1 MQEQFTFFVGTDI
14 SKLTLDMS
22 IISKGMEIHSSQITN
37 TKKAID
43 TWFKKM
49 SKATGISTTNTL
61 FCMEFTGIY
70 NYHLVEYLDSKAAKM
85 WIMPG
90 AQLKHGKGMDR
101 GKSDKADAKK
111 IALYG
116 FTHPHEVRLWK
127 QPRLAIKQLK
137 TLIKNR
143 EGIIKTKHQYE
154 RRLKESKG
162 LVDKKELAITKKYCQ
177 PMLDLV
183 AQQIKAIDKEIKEL
197 IATDEKLN
205 ELSGYI
211 QSVDG
216 VGIVTA
222 AEMIV
227 TTNEFENYD
236 DAKKL
241 ACHCGVV
248 PFKKESGTS
257 IRGRASVSHKA
268 NKKMKRLLHLAAL
281 SAIKVKGEFK
291 QYYER
296 KKAEG
301 KHVMSVLNAIRNK
314 LVLRIFACVNNK
326 RFYQKDYQYSLVKP

>member
-1 MQEQFTFFVGTDI
+1 
-14 SKLTLDMS
+14 
-22 IISKGMEIHSSQITN
+22 
-37 TKKAID
+37 
-43 TWFKKM
+43 M
-49 SKATGISTTNTL
+49 SKEHGISVSNTL

-70 NYHLVEYLDSKAAKM
+70 NYHIVEYLNSKEASM

-90 AQLKHGKGMDR
+90 VQLKHGKGMDR
-101 GKSDKADAKK
+101 GKSDKADARK

-127 QPRLAIKQLK
+127 KPRPVLKQLRA
-137 TLIKNR
+137 LINNR
-143 EGIIKTKHQYE
+143 EGLIQTRHQYE

-162 LVDKKELAITKKYCQ
+162 LADKKELAITKKYCQ
-177 PMLDLV
+177 PLLTLADK
-183 AQQIKAIDKEIKEL
+183 QIKVIDKAIKEL
-197 IATDEKLN
+197 IQGDEKLN
-205 ELSGYI
+205 EISGYV

-222 AEMIV
+222 AEIIV
-227 TTNEFENYD
+227 TTNEFENYA

-257 IRGRASVSHKA
+257 IKGKASVWHKA

-281 SAIKVKGEFK
+281 AAIKVKGEFK
-291 QYYER
+291 IYYER

-301 KHVMSVLNAIRNK
+301 KHVMSILNAIRNK
-314 LVLRIFACVNNK
+314 LVLRIFACVKNK
-326 RFYQKDYQYSLVKP
+326 RYYEKNYQFNFLKP

>member
-1 MQEQFTFFVGTDI
+1 MQEQCTFFVGTDV

-22 IISKGMEIHSSQITN
+22 IIHNGIELHCSQIANTSKGIT
-37 TKKAID
+37 A
-43 TWFKKM
+43 WFKTI
-49 SKATGISTTNTL
+49 SKQYAIGVGNTL

-70 NYHLVEYLDSKAAKM
+70 NHHIVEYLANKEAKM

-127 QPRLAIKQLK
+127 KPRLVLKQLRA
-137 TLIKNR
+137 LMNNR
-143 EGIIKTKHQYE
+143 EDQIQTRHQYE

-162 LVDKKELAITKKYCQ
+162 LVDKKELAITKQYCQ
-177 PMLDLV
+177 PILKLV
-183 AQQIKAIDKEIKEL
+183 AKQIKAIDKAIKEL
-197 IATDEKLN
+197 IASDEKLN
-205 ELSGYI
+205 EISGYA

-222 AEMIV
+222 VEIII
-227 TTNEFENYD
+227 TTNEFENYV

-257 IRGRASVSHKA
+257 IKGKASVSHKA

-281 SAIKVKGEFK
+281 AAIKVKGEFK

-296 KKAEG
+296 KRAEG
-301 KHVMSVLNAIRNK
+301 KHIMSVLNAIRNK
-314 LVLRIFACVNNK
+314 LVLRIFACIKNK
-326 RFYQKDYQYSLVKP
+326 RYYEKNYQYCLVKP

>member
-1 MQEQFTFFVGTDI
+1 MQQQFTFFVGTDV

-22 IISKGMEIHSSQITN
+22 IICKGVELHNSSIAN
-37 TKKAID
+37 TKKGIEA
-43 TWFKKM
+43 WFKAAGKLHGV
-49 SKATGISTTNTL
+49 SFDNTL
-61 FCMEFTGIY
+61 FCMEFTGVY
-70 NYHLVEYLDSKAAKM
+70 NYHLVEYLSSKGARM

-116 FTHPHEVRLWK
+116 FTHPHEIRLWEN
-127 QPRLAIKQLK
+127 PRPVLKQLK
-137 TLIKNR
+137 TLIANR
-143 EGIIKTKHQYE
+143 ESLIKTRHQYQ

-162 LVDKKELAITKKYCQ
+162 LVDKKEFAITTGYCQ
-177 PMLDLV
+177 PILNLV
-183 AQQIKAIDKEIKEL
+183 AKQIKIIDKEIL
-197 IATDEKLN
+197 NLVRSDERLN
-205 ELSGYI
+205 ELSTYV

-222 AEMIV
+222 VELLV
-227 TTNEFENYD
+227 TTNEFKNYG

-248 PFKKESGTS
+248 PFRKESGTS
-257 IRGRASVSHKA
+257 IRGRTSVSHKA

-281 SAIKVKGEFK
+281 AAIKVKGEFK

-314 LVLRIFACVNNK
+314 LVLRIFACVKDK
-326 RFYQKDYQYSLVKP
+326 RYYEKNYQYCLVKP

>member
-1 MQEQFTFFVGTDI
+1 
-14 SKLTLDMS
+14 MS
-22 IISKGMEIHSSQITN
+22 IISKGIELHSSQIAN
-37 TKKAID
+37 TKKAIIA
-43 TWFKKM
+43 WFKIM
-49 SKATGISTTNTL
+49 SKQFGISAANTL

-70 NYHLVEYLDSKAAKM
+70 NHHIVEYLDSKAADM

-101 GKSDKADAKK
+101 GKSDKADARR

-127 QPRLAIKQLK
+127 KPRLVLK
-137 TLIKNR
+137 ELKALINSR
-143 EGIIKTKHQYE
+143 EDLIQTRHQYD

-162 LVDKKELAITKKYCQ
+162 LVDNKELTITKRYCQ
-177 PMLDLV
+177 PILKLV
-183 AQQIKAIDKEIKEL
+183 AKQIKAIDKAIIVL
-197 IATDEKLN
+197 VTGDEKLT
-205 ELSGYI
+205 EISAYV

-222 AEMIV
+222 VEIIV
-227 TTNEFENYD
+227 TTNEFENFI

-248 PFKKESGTS
+248 PFKRESGTS
-257 IRGRASVSHKA
+257 IKGKASVSHKA

-301 KHVMSVLNAIRNK
+301 KHAMSILNAIRNK
-314 LVLRIFACVNNK
+314 LVLRIFACVKNK
-326 RFYQKDYQYSLVKP
+326 RYYEKDYKYSLVKP

>member
-1 MQEQFTFFVGTDI
+1 MQEQFTFFVGIDV

-22 IISKGMEIHSSQITN
+22 IISKGIELHSSQIAN
-37 TKKAID
+37 TKKAIIL
-43 TWFKKM
+43 WFKAM
-49 SKATGISTTNTL
+49 SKQTGLSVANTL

-70 NYHLVEYLDSKAAKM
+70 NHHIVEYLDSKAADM

-127 QPRLAIKQLK
+127 KPRLVLK
-137 TLIKNR
+137 ELKALINSR
-143 EGIIKTKHQYE
+143 EDLIQTRHQYD

-162 LVDKKELAITKKYCQ
+162 LVDNKELTITKRYCQ
-177 PMLDLV
+177 PILKLV
-183 AQQIKAIDKEIKEL
+183 AKQINAIDKAIIVL
-197 IATDEKLN
+197 IAGDEKLT
-205 ELSGYI
+205 EISAYV

-222 AEMIV
+222 VEMIV
-227 TTNEFENYD
+227 TTNEFENFI

-248 PFKKESGTS
+248 PFKRESGTS
-257 IRGRASVSHKA
+257 IKGKASVSHKA

-301 KHVMSVLNAIRNK
+301 KHAMSILNAIRNK
-314 LVLRIFACVNNK
+314 LVLRIFACVKNK
-326 RFYQKDYQYSLVKP
+326 RYYEKEYKYSLVKP

>member
-1 MQEQFTFFVGTDI
+1 MQEQFTFFVGTDV

-22 IISKGMEIHSSQITN
+22 ITSKGIELHCSQIAN
-37 TKKAID
+37 TKKSVM

-49 SKATGISTTNTL
+49 SKQYRINVSNTL

-70 NYHLVEYLDSKAAKM
+70 NYHIVEYLNSLKAKL
-85 WIMPG
+85 WLMPG
-90 AQLKHGKGMDR
+90 AILKHGKGMQR

-127 QPRLAIKQLK
+127 KPRLVLQQLR
-137 TLIKNR
+137 TLINNR
-143 EGIIKTKHQYE
+143 EDLVQTKHQYE
-154 RRLKESKG
+154 RRLTESKG
-162 LVDKKELAITKKYCQ
+162 LVDKKELAIIKKYCQ
-177 PMLDLV
+177 PVLKLV
-183 AQQIKAIDKEIKEL
+183 CKKIKEIDRDIKLL
-197 IATDEKLN
+197 IQSDEKLN
-205 ELSGYI
+205 KLNSYI

-216 VGIVTA
+216 IGIATA
-222 AEMIV
+222 GEMIV
-227 TTNEFENYD
+227 TTNEFENFH

-248 PFKKESGTS
+248 PFKRESGTS
-257 IRGRASVSHKA
+257 IKGKASVSHKA

-281 SAIKVKGEFK
+281 SAIKAKGEFR

-296 KKAEG
+296 KRAEG

-314 LVLRIFACVNNK
+314 LVLRIFACVKNK
-326 RFYQKDYQYSLVKP
+326 RYYEKNYQYNLVKP

>member
-1 MQEQFTFFVGTDI
+1 MHGQFTFFVGTDV

-22 IISKGMEIHSSQITN
+22 ITSKGMELHCTQIPN
-37 TKKAID
+37 TK
-43 TWFKKM
+43 TGVTGWFKKA
-49 SKATGISTTNTL
+49 SKQYGISAANTL

-70 NYHLVEYLDSKAAKM
+70 NYHIVEYLHNLKASM

-90 AQLKHGKGMDR
+90 AQLKHGNGMQR
-101 GKSDKADAKK
+101 GKTDKADAKK

-116 FTHPHEVRLWK
+116 FTHPHEIRLFK
-127 QPRLAIKQLK
+127 KPRLVLQQLRA
-137 TLIKNR
+137 LINNR
-143 EGIIKTKHQYE
+143 EDLIQTRHQYQ

-162 LVDKKELAITKKYCQ
+162 RVDKEEFAITKRYCE
-177 PMLDLV
+177 PMLKLV
-183 AQQIKAIDKEIKEL
+183 AQQIKKIDADIKLL
-197 IATDEKLN
+197 IQSDEKLN
-205 ELSGYI
+205 EISSYI

-222 AEMIV
+222 VEVIV
-227 TTNEFENYD
+227 TTNEFENFD

-257 IRGRASVSHKA
+257 IKGKASVSHKA

-291 QYYER
+291 LYYER
-296 KKAEG
+296 KRAEG

-314 LVLRIFACVNNK
+314 LVLRIFACVKNK
-326 RFYQKDYQYSLVKP
+326 RYYEKNYQYNLVKP

>member
-1 MQEQFTFFVGTDI
+1 MQEQFTFFVGTDV

-22 IISKGMEIHSSQITN
+22 ITRKGIEVHSSQIAN
-37 TKKAID
+37 TKKAIAS
-43 TWFKKM
+43 WSKAM
-49 SKATGISTTNTL
+49 SKQNGISAGNTL

-70 NYHLVEYLDSKAAKM
+70 NYHIVEYLDSQAASM

-90 AQLKHGKGMDR
+90 IQLKHGKGMDR

-127 QPRLAIKQLK
+127 KPRLVLKQLRA
-137 TLIKNR
+137 LINNR
-143 EGIIKTKHQYE
+143 EGLLKTRHQYE

-162 LVDKKELAITKKYCQ
+162 LVEKKELAINRKYCQ
-177 PMLDLV
+177 PMLNMADK
-183 AQQIKAIDKEIKEL
+183 QIKVIDKAIKEL
-197 IATDEKLN
+197 IEGDEKLN
-205 ELSGYI
+205 EISGYV

-227 TTNEFENYD
+227 TTNEFENYI

-248 PFKKESGTS
+248 PFEKQSGTS
-257 IRGRASVSHKA
+257 IKGRASVSHKA

-281 SAIKVKGEFK
+281 AAIKVKGEFK
-291 QYYER
+291 EYYER

-301 KHVMSVLNAIRNK
+301 KHVMSILNAIRNK
-314 LVLRIFACVNNK
+314 LVLRIFVCVKNK
-326 RFYQKDYQYSLVKP
+326 RYYEKNYHYGLVKP

>member
-1 MQEQFTFFVGTDI
+1 MQEQITFFVGTDV

-22 IISKGMEIHSSQITN
+22 ITSKGIELHSSRITN
-37 TKKAID
+37 TKKAVAA
-43 TWFKKM
+43 WFKTMNKQ
-49 SKATGISTTNTL
+49 TGISAGNTL

-70 NYHLVEYLDSKAAKM
+70 NYHLVEYLNSQAASM

-90 AQLKHGKGMDR
+90 VQLKHGKGMDR

-127 QPRLAIKQLK
+127 KPRLVLKQLK
-137 TLIKNR
+137 ALINNR
-143 EGIIKTKHQYE
+143 EGLIQTRHQYE
-154 RRLKESKG
+154 RRLKESKS

-177 PMLDLV
+177 PMLTLADK
-183 AQQIKAIDKEIKEL
+183 QIKVIDKAIKEL
-197 IATDEKLN
+197 IQGDEKLN
-205 ELSGYI
+205 EISGYV

-222 AEMIV
+222 AEIIV
-227 TTNEFENYD
+227 TTNEFENYG

-248 PFKKESGTS
+248 PFKNQSGTS
-257 IRGRASVSHKA
+257 IKGKASVSHKA

-281 SAIKVKGEFK
+281 AAIKVKGEFK
-291 QYYER
+291 IYYER

-301 KHVMSVLNAIRNK
+301 KHVMSILNAIRNK
-314 LVLRIFACVNNK
+314 LVLRIFACVKSK
-326 RFYQKDYQYSLVKP
+326 RYYEKNYQYSLVKP

>member
-1 MQEQFTFFVGTDI
+1 MQKQFTFFVGTDV

-22 IISKGMEIHSSQITN
+22 ITSKGIELHSSQIAN
-37 TKKAID
+37 TKKAIIA
-43 TWFKKM
+43 WFKIM
-49 SKATGISTTNTL
+49 SKQFGISAANTL

-70 NYHLVEYLDSKAAKM
+70 NHHIVEYLDSKAADM

-127 QPRLAIKQLK
+127 KPRLVLK
-137 TLIKNR
+137 ELKALINSR
-143 EGIIKTKHQYE
+143 EDLIQTKHQYD

-162 LVDKKELAITKKYCQ
+162 LVDNKELIITKKYCQ
-177 PMLDLV
+177 PILKLV
-183 AQQIKAIDKEIKEL
+183 AKQIKAIDKAIIAL
-197 IATDEKLN
+197 IESDEKLK
-205 ELSGYI
+205 EISAYV

-222 AEMIV
+222 VEMIV
-227 TTNEFENYD
+227 TTNEFENFT

-248 PFKKESGTS
+248 PFKRESGTS
-257 IRGRASVSHKA
+257 IKGKASVSHKA

-281 SAIKVKGEFK
+281 AAIKVKGEFK

-301 KHVMSVLNAIRNK
+301 KHVMSILNAIRNK
-314 LVLRIFACVNNK
+314 LVLRIFACVKNK
-326 RFYQKDYQYSLVKP
+326 RYYEKDYKYSLVKP

>member
-1 MQEQFTFFVGTDI
+1 
-14 SKLTLDMS
+14 MS
-22 IISKGMEIHSSQITN
+22 IISKGIELHSSQIAN
-37 TKKAID
+37 TKKAIIA
-43 TWFKKM
+43 WFKIM
-49 SKATGISTTNTL
+49 SKQFGISAANTL

-70 NYHLVEYLDSKAAKM
+70 NHHIVEYLDSKAADM

-101 GKSDKADAKK
+101 GKSDKADARR

-127 QPRLAIKQLK
+127 KPRLVLK
-137 TLIKNR
+137 ELKALINSR
-143 EGIIKTKHQYE
+143 EDLIQTRHQYD

-162 LVDKKELAITKKYCQ
+162 LVDNKELTITKRYCQ
-177 PMLDLV
+177 PILKLV
-183 AQQIKAIDKEIKEL
+183 AKQIKAIDKAIIVL
-197 IATDEKLN
+197 ITGDEKLT
-205 ELSGYI
+205 EISAYV

-222 AEMIV
+222 VEIIV
-227 TTNEFENYD
+227 TTNEFENFI

-248 PFKKESGTS
+248 PFKRESGTS
-257 IRGRASVSHKA
+257 IKGKASVSHKA

-301 KHVMSVLNAIRNK
+301 KHAMSILNAIRNK
-314 LVLRIFACVNNK
+314 LVLRIFACVKNK
-326 RFYQKDYQYSLVKP
+326 RYYEKDYKYSLVKP

>member
-1 MQEQFTFFVGTDI
+1 MQEQFTFFVGTDV

-22 IISKGMEIHSSQITN
+22 ITSKGIEVHSSQIAN
-37 TKKAID
+37 TRKAL
-43 TWFKKM
+43 TAWFKAM
-49 SKATGISTTNTL
+49 SKQNGISVANTL

-70 NYHLVEYLDSKAAKM
+70 NHHIVEYLSSKAAKM

-116 FTHPHEVRLWK
+116 FTHPHEVRLWQK
-127 QPRLAIKQLK
+127 PRLVLKQLK
-137 TLIKNR
+137 ALIKNR
-143 EGIIKTKHQYE
+143 EGLIQTRHQYE

-162 LVDKKELAITKKYCQ
+162 LVDKKELIITKKYCQ
-177 PMLDLV
+177 PMLNLV
-183 AQQIKAIDKEIKEL
+183 AKQIKAIDKAIKQL
-197 IATDEKLN
+197 IEGDEKLS
-205 ELSGYI
+205 EISGYV

-227 TTNEFENYD
+227 TTNEFESYA

-257 IRGRASVSHKA
+257 IKGKGGVSHKA

-301 KHVMSVLNAIRNK
+301 KHVMSILNAIRNK
-314 LVLRIFACVNNK
+314 LVLRIFACVKNK
-326 RFYQKDYQYSLVKP
+326 RYYEKDYQYYLVKP

>member
-1 MQEQFTFFVGTDI
+1 MQEQVTFFVGTDV

-22 IISKGMEIHSSQITN
+22 ITSNGMELHSSQIAN
-37 TKKAID
+37 TKKGVAS
-43 TWFKKM
+43 WFKMM
-49 SKATGISTTNTL
+49 SKQQGITVSNTL

-70 NYHLVEYLDSKAAKM
+70 NHHIVDYLYSQKAKL

-90 AQLKHGKGMDR
+90 TQLKHGKGMDR

-127 QPRLAIKQLK
+127 KPRQVLNQLNVF
-137 TLIKNR
+137 IKNR
-143 EGIIKTKHQYE
+143 EDLIQTRHQYE

-162 LVDKKELAITKKYCQ
+162 YVEKEALAITKKYCE
-177 PMLDLV
+177 PILKLV
-183 AQQIKAIDKEIKEL
+183 ATQLKVIDKTIKEL
-197 IATDEKLN
+197 IAGDEKLSELN
-205 ELSGYI
+205 EYI

-222 AEMIV
+222 AEMLI
-227 TTNEFENYD
+227 TTNEFENYA

-248 PFKKESGTS
+248 PFKKQSGTS
-257 IRGRASVSHKA
+257 IKGKASVSHKA

-281 SAIKVKGEFK
+281 AAIKVKGEFK

-301 KHVMSVLNAIRNK
+301 KHVMSILNAIRNK
-314 LVLRIFACVNNK
+314 LVLRIFACVKNK
-326 RFYQKDYQYSLVKP
+326 RLYEKNYQYCVVKP

>member
-1 MQEQFTFFVGTDI
+1 MQEQFTFFVGTDV

-22 IISKGMEIHSSQITN
+22 IISKGIELHSSQIAN
-37 TKKAID
+37 TKKAIIA
-43 TWFKKM
+43 WFKIM
-49 SKATGISTTNTL
+49 SKQFGISAANTL

-70 NYHLVEYLDSKAAKM
+70 NHHIVEYLDSKAADM

-127 QPRLAIKQLK
+127 KPRLVLK
-137 TLIKNR
+137 ELKALINSR
-143 EGIIKTKHQYE
+143 EDLIQTRHQYD

-162 LVDKKELAITKKYCQ
+162 LVDNKELTITKRYCQ
-177 PMLDLV
+177 PILKLV
-183 AQQIKAIDKEIKEL
+183 AKQIKAIDKAIIIL
-197 IATDEKLN
+197 IAGDEKLT
-205 ELSGYI
+205 EISAYV

-222 AEMIV
+222 VEMIV
-227 TTNEFENYD
+227 TTNEFENFI

-248 PFKKESGTS
+248 PFKRESGTS
-257 IRGRASVSHKA
+257 IKGKASVSHKA

-301 KHVMSVLNAIRNK
+301 KHAMSILNAIRNK
-314 LVLRIFACVNNK
+314 LVLRIFACVKNK
-326 RFYQKDYQYSLVKP
+326 RYYEKDYKYSLVKP

>member
-1 MQEQFTFFVGTDI
+1 MQEQFTFFVGTDV

-22 IISKGMEIHSSQITN
+22 ITSKGIELHCSQIAN
-37 TKKAID
+37 TKKSVM

-49 SKATGISTTNTL
+49 SKQYRINVSNTL

-70 NYHLVEYLDSKAAKM
+70 NYHIVEYLNSLKAKL
-85 WIMPG
+85 WLMPG
-90 AQLKHGKGMDR
+90 AILKHGKGMQR

-127 QPRLAIKQLK
+127 KPRLVLQQLR
-137 TLIKNR
+137 TLINSR
-143 EGIIKTKHQYE
+143 EDLVQTRHQYE
-154 RRLKESKG
+154 RRLNESKS
-162 LVDKKELAITKKYCQ
+162 LVDKKELAIIKKYCQ
-177 PMLDLV
+177 PVLNLV
-183 AQQIKAIDKEIKEL
+183 GKKIREVDMDIKLL
-197 IATDEKLN
+197 IQSDEKLN
-205 ELSGYI
+205 ELNSYI

-216 VGIVTA
+216 IGIATA
-222 AEMIV
+222 GEMIV
-227 TTNEFENYD
+227 TTNEFENFD
-236 DAKKL
+236 DAKRL

-248 PFKKESGTS
+248 PFKRESGTS
-257 IRGRASVSHKA
+257 IKGKASVSHKA

-296 KKAEG
+296 KRAEG

-314 LVLRIFACVNNK
+314 LVLRIFACVKNK
-326 RFYQKDYQYSLVKP
+326 RYYEKNYQYNLVKP

>member
-1 MQEQFTFFVGTDI
+1 MQEQFTFFVGTDV

-22 IISKGMEIHSSQITN
+22 ITSKGIELHSSSIAN
-37 TKKAID
+37 TKKGV
-43 TWFKKM
+43 TSWFKAM
-49 SKATGISTTNTL
+49 SKQYEISVSNTL

-70 NYHLVEYLDSKAAKM
+70 NHHIVEYLDGKEASM

-127 QPRLAIKQLK
+127 KPRLVLKQLRA
-137 TLIKNR
+137 LINNR
-143 EGIIKTKHQYE
+143 ESLVQTRHQYE

-162 LVDKKELAITKKYCQ
+162 LVDKKELTITKKYCQ
-177 PMLDLV
+177 PMLNLV
-183 AQQIKAIDKEIKEL
+183 AKQIKSIDKAIVALVES
-197 IATDEKLN
+197 DEKLHEIN
-205 ELSGYI
+205 GYV

-222 AEMIV
+222 VEIIV
-227 TTNEFENYD
+227 TTNEFENYT

-257 IRGRASVSHKA
+257 IKGKAGVSHKA

-281 SAIKVKGEFK
+281 AAIKVKGEFK

-314 LVLRIFACVNNK
+314 LVLRIFACVKNK
-326 RFYQKDYQYSLVKP
+326 RYYEKDYQYSLVKP

>member
-1 MQEQFTFFVGTDI
+1 MQEQVTFFVGTDV
-14 SKLTLDMS
+14 SKLTLDMCL
-22 IISKGMEIHSSQITN
+22 ICKGKELHSSQISN
-37 TKKAID
+37 SKKGVA
-43 TWFKKM
+43 TWLKEVIQQH
-49 SKATGISTTNTL
+49 GIKIPDIL

-70 NYHLVEYLDSKAAKM
+70 NHHIVEYLESKGAKM

-90 AQLKHGKGMDR
+90 AQLKHGKGMER

-116 FTHPHEVRLWK
+116 FTHPHEIRLWK
-127 QPRLAIKQLK
+127 KPRQVLK
-137 TLIKNR
+137 ELRTLITNR
-143 EGIIKTKHQYE
+143 EGLLKTRHQYE
-154 RRLKESKG
+154 RRLKECKG
-162 LVDKKELAITKKYCQ
+162 LVEARELAINKKYCQ
-177 PMLDLV
+177 PLLNLV
-183 AQQIKAIDKEIKEL
+183 AKEIKEIDKAIKEL
-197 IATDEKLN
+197 IMTDEKLN
-205 ELSGYI
+205 EISGYV

-227 TTNEFENYD
+227 TTNEFENYA

-248 PFKKESGTS
+248 PFKRESGTS
-257 IRGRASVSHKA
+257 IKGKASVSHKA

-281 SAIKVKGEFK
+281 AAIKVKGEFK

-301 KHVMSVLNAIRNK
+301 KHIMSILNAIRNK
-314 LVLRIFACVNNK
+314 IVLRIFACVKNK
-326 RFYQKDYQYSLVKP
+326 RFYEKIYQYSLVKP

>member
-1 MQEQFTFFVGTDI
+1 MQEQFTFFVGTDV

-22 IISKGMEIHSSQITN
+22 IISKGMEVHCTQIAN

-49 SKATGISTTNTL
+49 SNATGISVTNTL

-70 NYHLVEYLDSKAAKM
+70 NYHLVEYLDNKAAKM

-127 QPRLAIKQLK
+127 QPRLVIKQLR

-143 EGIIKTKHQYE
+143 EGIIKTRHQYE

-183 AQQIKAIDKEIKEL
+183 AKQIKEIDKEIKEL

-257 IRGRASVSHKA
+257 IKGRASVSHKA

-314 LVLRIFACVNNK
+314 LVLRIFACVKNK
-326 RFYQKDYQYSLVKP
+326 RFYEKNYQYSLVKP

>member
-1 MQEQFTFFVGTDI
+1 MQQQITFFVGTDV

-22 IISKGMEIHSSQITN
+22 IISNGVEVHCSRIAN

-43 TWFKKM
+43 TWFKTMIKQ
-49 SKATGISTTNTL
+49 KGISVTNSL

-70 NYHLVEYLDSKAAKM
+70 NYHIVEYLDCKAAKM

-116 FTHPHEVRLWK
+116 FSHPHEVRLWK
-127 QPRLAIKQLK
+127 KPRLILKQLK
-137 TLIKNR
+137 ALIKNR
-143 EGIIKTKHQYE
+143 EGLIQTRHQYE

-162 LVDKKELAITKKYCQ
+162 LVDKKEFIITKQYCQ
-177 PMLDLV
+177 PIVDLI
-183 AQQIKAIDKEIKEL
+183 AKEIKAIDKAIKEL
-197 IATDEKLN
+197 IETDEKLR
-205 ELSGYI
+205 EISAYV

-222 AEMIV
+222 AEIIV
-227 TTNEFENYD
+227 TTNEFENYS

-257 IRGRASVSHKA
+257 IKGKASVSHKA
-268 NKKMKRLLHLAAL
+268 NKRMKRLLHLAAL
-281 SAIKVKGEFK
+281 AAIKVKGEFK
-291 QYYER
+291 EYYER

-314 LVLRIFACVNNK
+314 LVMRIFACVHNK
-326 RFYQKDYQYSLVKP
+326 RFYEKNYQYNLLKP

>member
-1 MQEQFTFFVGTDI
+1 MQEQFTFFVGTDV

-22 IISKGMEIHSSQITN
+22 IISKGMEIYCSQIDN

-49 SKATGISTTNTL
+49 SKATGISATNTL

-70 NYHLVEYLDSKAAKM
+70 NYHLVEYLDSKSAKM

-90 AQLKHGKGMDR
+90 AQLKHGKGMER

-116 FTHPHEVRLWK
+116 FAHPHEVRLWK
-127 QPRLAIKQLK
+127 QPRLVIKQLK

-183 AQQIKAIDKEIKEL
+183 AKQIKAIDKEIKEL

-314 LVLRIFACVNNK
+314 LVLRIFACVKNK
-326 RFYQKDYQYSLVKP
+326 RFYEKDYQYSLVKP